1 MTPTSHLRA
10 ASADRRP
17 VTMVRPLPRTP
28 APLGPEG
35 AEILRLITQ
44 RRFPVRLTVHANGR
58 RRYGYWLP
66 FDPSTG
72 RGGCYVALPTGECD
86 ALHAAGRITL
96 GDPLVDPAK
105 TTYAVQATAR
115 TTAVGRGETTG
126 RGEGTGRSEGT
137 GRNEATGRSEGM
149 AANGFRHALTA

>member
-1 MTPTSHLRA
+1 ML
-10 ASADRRP
+10 
-17 VTMVRPLPRTP
+17 RPLSRAR

-35 AEILRLITQ
+35 AEVLRLITQ

-66 FDPSTG
+66 LDPATG

-86 ALHAAGRITL
+86 ALHAAGRIVL

-105 TTYAVQATAR
+105 TTYTVRAAAPATGRGEAAGR
-115 TTAVGRGETTG
+115 KGTVGRSKAVGRGEAMDP
-126 RGEGTGRSEGT
+126 GT
-137 GRNEATGRSEGM
+137 
-149 AANGFRHALTA
+149 FRHALTA

>member
-1 MTPTSHLRA
+1 ML
-10 ASADRRP
+10 
-17 VTMVRPLPRTP
+17 RPLPRTH

-66 FDPSTG
+66 FDPATG

-86 ALHAAGRITL
+86 ALHAAGRIVL
-96 GDPLVDPAK
+96 GDALVDPAK
-105 TTYAVQATAR
+105 TTFTVQAAAR
-115 TTAVGRGETTG
+115 ST
-126 RGEGTGRSEGT
+126 
-137 GRNEATGRSEGM
+137 ATGRSDATPRSEAPGRTRRSGAM
-149 AANGFRHALTA
+149 DSGIFRHALTA